1 MKFLKSSMGTAVTA
15 VLIAVEIWP
24 LDSRNAARCARAGL
38 FARFAAV
45 VQAAASRAIRSR
57 L

>member
-1 MKFLKSSMGTAVTA
+1 MGTAVTA
-15 VLIAVEIWP
+15 VLTAAEIRP
-24 LDSRNAARCARAGL
+24 LDSRDAARSARAGL
-38 FARFAAV
+38 FARSAAA